1 MRRTTMLLA
10 LLALPAVA
18 AAQAPAP
25 AHDPVAVRKAIDARN
40 AEWVAAAAKGD
51 VKGIAKIYDANA
63 TIIPPESEPM
73 TGAAN
78 IEKVF
83 GGLISAGVKNLK
95 FKTISLDINGNY
107 VYELGLAT
115 YDAPGKDA
123 KRVPGS
129 DKYLVIWKLGTDG
142 IWYYHLDAWWA
153 PSAHTH

>member
-1 MRRTTMLLA
+1 MRPTMLLVS
-10 LLALPAVA
+10 LLAIPAVA
-18 AAQAPAP
+18 VAQAPAA
-25 AHDPVAVRKAIDARN
+25 AHDPAAVRKAIDARN
-40 AEWVAAAAKGD
+40 AEWTTAANKGD
-51 VKGIAKIYDANA
+51 VKGIVKIYDASA

-83 GGLISAGVKNLK
+83 GGLISAGIKNLK

-107 VYELGLAT
+107 AYELGVAT
-115 YDAPGKDA
+115 YDAPAKDGKLVA
-123 KRVPGS
+123 GS
-129 DKYLVIWKLGTDG
+129 DKYLVIWKLGADG